1 MDTACLQTRA
11 SLPSRTW
18 AAGHQRGPR
27 QSSASQK
34 GKLRIGL
41 HRITHRRVTDTER
54 VPRSRCCGPSAWPKP
69 PHHPAAAPQA
79 RERQRD
85 SGCRRSRTSEPK
97 NSAQKSRAI
106 LRLTLISLKTQANV
120 REDTGI
126 ACHGHARRVS
136 PRSRGRR
143 GRPRSA
149 AKSSA
154 MNASIGRALQPNR
167 RFPSRSH
174 SKAMAAVL
182 LLETLP
188 VFLSN
193 I

>member
-1 MDTACLQTRA
+1 MSSNARLVTQPHLDCRTPTR
-11 SLPSRTW
+11 PS
-18 AAGHQRGPR
+18 PV
-27 QSSASQK
+27 
-34 GKLRIGL
+34 LRES
-41 HRITHRRVTDTER
+41 ER
-54 VPRSRCCGPSAWPKP
+54 EAENRPP
-69 PHHPAAAPQA
+69 PHNAQARDRHRAGSQEQVLRPLRVAEAAAPP
-79 RERQRD
+79 
-85 SGCRRSRTSEPK
+85 SGSATGPRTSTRLRTGRHRSRTSEPK

-136 PRSRGRR
+136 PRSRERR

-154 MNASIGRALQPNR
+154 VNASIGRKLQPNW

-174 SKAMAAVL
+174 SKAMAAVS

>member
-1 MDTACLQTRA
+1 MSSNARLVTQPHLDCRTPTR
-11 SLPSRTW
+11 PS
-18 AAGHQRGPR
+18 PV
-27 QSSASQK
+27 
-34 GKLRIGL
+34 LRES
-41 HRITHRRVTDTER
+41 ER
-54 VPRSRCCGPSAWPKP
+54 EAENRPP
-69 PHHPAAAPQA
+69 PHNAQARDRHRAGSQEQVLRPLRVAEAAAPP
-79 RERQRD
+79 
-85 SGCRRSRTSEPK
+85 SGSATGPRTSTRLRTGRHRSRTSEPK

-136 PRSRGRR
+136 PRSRERR
-143 GRPRSA
+143 GRPSSA

-154 MNASIGRALQPNR
+154 ANASIGRALQPNR

-174 SKAMAAVL
+174 SKAMAAVS

>member
-1 MDTACLQTRA
+1 MSSNARLVTQPHLDCRTPTR
-11 SLPSRTW
+11 PS
-18 AAGHQRGPR
+18 PV
-27 QSSASQK
+27 
-34 GKLRIGL
+34 LRES
-41 HRITHRRVTDTER
+41 ER
-54 VPRSRCCGPSAWPKP
+54 EAENRPP
-69 PHHPAAAPQA
+69 PHNAQARDRHRAGSQEQVLRPLRVAEAAAPP
-79 RERQRD
+79 
-85 SGCRRSRTSEPK
+85 SGSATGPRTSTRLRTGRHRSRTSEPK

-106 LRLTLISLKTQANV
+106 LRLTLISLKTQVNV

-136 PRSRGRR
+136 PRSRERR

-154 MNASIGRALQPNR
+154 VNASIGRALQPNR

-174 SKAMAAVL
+174 SKAMAAVS

>member
-1 MDTACLQTRA
+1 MSSKARLVTQPHLDCRTPTR
-11 SLPSRTW
+11 PSPVLRESERE
-18 AAGHQRGPR
+18 AENRPPPHNAQARDRHRVG
-27 QSSASQK
+27 SQEQ
-34 GKLRIGL
+34 
-41 HRITHRRVTDTER
+41 V
-54 VPRSRCCGPSAWPKP
+54 CGPSAWPKP

-136 PRSRGRR
+136 PRSRERR

-154 MNASIGRALQPNR
+154 ANASIGRKLQPNR

-174 SKAMAAVL
+174 SKAMAAVS